1 MEFLK
6 QFFKRRI
13 FFSIFFFVKSNP
25 LITLNLKL
33 MKRLTFLFALLA
45 LSSITL
51 LAQVREVTGT
61 VTSQDDGSPLPGVAV
76 LVQGTTI
83 GTLTDLDGKY
93 TISVPEDAQTLVFSF
108 VGMKTVE
115 RSVEGLTTIDVAMAP
130 EVYGLGDVIVT
141 GYATQ
146 TRASLTGSVSTV
158 SEDKMEMSSAP
169 SALSRI
175 QGQVSGV
182 NVTMDNTPGADAV
195 VRVRGLGTIND
206 NNPLYIIDGVP
217 AGPGNNLNPND
228 IESITILKDA
238 SSAAIYGTRG
248 ANGVVIITTKHGRA
262 GEKTNINLN
271 VRTGIKKAINQYD
284 LLNTAEYGELLWLEA
299 KNKGYTP
306 GVDYE
311 HAQYGSGATPVIP
324 DYILPAGAFEGD
336 PAADPSLYEFPDY
349 VIFKA
354 TKEGT
359 NWYDEIYQNGRY
371 NELDLSISG
380 GSENVTYAFSGNY
393 LDEEGILI
401 HTDFKRFTFRNNT
414 DARFTKWFKMGESI
428 QISYTDR
435 MGNTGTDGEGTP
447 ISTAYRAQPIIPV
460 YDISGVHFAGS
471 KAPEMGNAGNPVASM
486 YRSRNNYGKNYRAL
500 GNVFA
505 EINFLEGLSFKSL
518 LGYNVGQYNGQ
529 SYTIPTFEASEPNK
543 VNGTSVSS
551 NYSFQWN
558 WYNTLTYVASF
569 ADVHNLN
576 VILGTEA
583 IENTYKYMGAGRS
596 QFFSEDPDYMQLDA
610 GEINMTNYGSGS
622 QWALFS
628 IFGRVNYDYKGKYL
642 LEATVRRDGSSRF
655 GKENRYATFPAFS
668 VAWTLSEED
677 FMAATRSW
685 LSFLKIRFGWGQSGN
700 DRIGN
705 YNVYSTYATHN
716 YWAAYDIKGT
726 NTSSV
731 VGFQPDTRG
740 NPDVTWEATTTMD
753 GGLDVILLNNTLNFN
768 LDVWKRY
775 TTDMLYRLRV
785 PEVSGHVT
793 APYVNIG
800 EMQNTGFD
808 IELGYNN
815 SAFGGRF
822 RYGATASVS
831 HYKNEIMKLS
841 EDVEEEIIA
850 GGERQMN
857 YTRATVGTAF
867 PEFYGYI
874 VDGILQTDAEAAAAA
889 QFGSYTTAG
898 HYEFRD
904 LNGDGVIDPDD
915 DMDYIGSP
923 HPDLT
928 GGLTV
933 DLGWGDFDLNM
944 FFYGSYGNDMVN
956 YVNRWIHYGMFNGGR
971 SKESLYETFNSPYL
985 SSNADATYPISDQNE
1000 GSQQPSTAFVED
1012 ASFFR
1017 LKTLR
1022 LGYTLP
1028 DQVTSRLS
1036 LRNLRVYVQATNLF
1050 TLTEY
1055 SGLDPEYNTYDQGDD
1070 MGLDRGA
1077 WPTPRQ
1083 IIVGL
1088 SLGL

>member
-1 MEFLK
+1 
-6 QFFKRRI
+6 
-13 FFSIFFFVKSNP
+13 
-25 LITLNLKL
+25 
-33 MKRLTFLFALLA
+33 MKRLIFLFALLV
-45 LSSITL
+45 LSSVTL

-83 GTLTDLDGKY
+83 GTLTDMDGKY
-93 TISVPEDAQTLVFSF
+93 TISVPEDAQKLVFSF

-115 RSVEGLTTIDVAMAP
+115 VNIEGRTTIDVALAP
-130 EVYGLGDVIVT
+130 EVFGLGDIIVT
-141 GYATQ
+141 GYTTQ

-158 SEDKMEMSSAP
+158 SEDKMEMSTAP

-217 AGPGNNLNPND
+217 VGPGNNLNPND

-284 LLNTAEYGELLWLEA
+284 LLNTQEYGELLWLEA

-311 HAQYGSGATPVIP
+311 HAQYGAGASPVIP
-324 DYILPAGAFEGD
+324 DYILPAGSFEGD
-336 PAADPSLYEFPDY
+336 PATDPSLYEYPDY

-354 TKEGT
+354 NKKGT

-380 GSENVTYAFSGNY
+380 GTENVTYAFSGNY

-401 HTDFKRFTFRNNT
+401 HTNFKRVTFRSNT
-414 DARFTKWFKMGESI
+414 DARFNKWFKMGESI
-428 QISYTDR
+428 QISFTDQY
-435 MGNTGTDGEGTP
+435 GNLGTDGEGTP
-447 ISTAYRAQPIIPV
+447 ISQAYRAQPIIPV
-460 YDISGVHFAGS
+460 YDIMGNFAGS
-471 KAPEMGNAGNPVASM
+471 RAPEMGNAGNPVAALW
-486 YRSRNNYGKNYRAL
+486 RARNNNSRYYRAL

-505 EINFLEGLSFKSL
+505 EINFLEGLRFKSL
-518 LGYNVGQYNGQ
+518 LGYNVGQWNGKY
-529 SYTIPTFEASEPNK
+529 YTLPTFEHSEPNK
-543 VNGTSVSS
+543 IAGVSQQT

-558 WYNTLTYVASF
+558 WYNTLTYAASF
-569 ADVHNLN
+569 ADVHNLD
-576 VILGTEA
+576 VIVGTEA
-583 IENTYKYMGAGRS
+583 IENKYRNMGAGRS
-596 QFFSEDPDYMQLDA
+596 QYFSHEPEYMQLSS
-610 GEINMTNYGSGS
+610 GEINQTNYGSGS
-622 QWALFS
+622 EWALFS
-628 IFGRVNYDYKGKYL
+628 IFGRVNYDYKSKYL

-655 GKENRYATFPAFS
+655 GEENRFATFPAFS

-685 LSFLKIRFGWGQSGN
+685 LSFLKLRFGWGQSGN

-705 YNVYSTYATHN
+705 YNIYSTYATDN
-716 YWAAYDIKGT
+716 YRAAYDIKGT
-726 NTSSV
+726 NTSAV
-731 VGFQPDTRG
+731 VGFQPATRG

-785 PEVSGHVT
+785 PVVNGRVT
-793 APYVNIG
+793 APFVNIG

-808 IELGYNN
+808 IELGYRN

-822 RYGATASVS
+822 RYGATVSLS

-841 EDVEEEIIA
+841 DDVEEEIIA

-867 PEFYGYI
+867 PEFYGYY
-874 VDGILQTDAEAAAAA
+874 VDGILQSDAEAAAAA
-889 QFGSYTTAG
+889 QFGSYTKVG
-898 HYEFRD
+898 HYKFRD
-904 LNGDGVIDPDD
+904 LNGDGVIDPDN

-944 FFYGSYGNDMVN
+944 FFYGSYGNMMTN
-956 YVNRWIHYGMFNGGR
+956 YVRRWIDYGMFNGGR
-971 SKESLYETFNSPYL
+971 SKDALYKTFNSPYL
-985 SSNADATYPISDQNE
+985 SSNADATLPISDQDE
-1000 GSQQPSTAFVED
+1000 GSQQPSTAFLED

-1017 LKTLR
+1017 MKTLR

-1028 DQVTSRLS
+1028 EQVTSRLS
-1036 LRNLRVYVQATNLF
+1036 LNNLRVYVQATNLF

-1070 MGLDRGA
+1070 MGIDRGA

-1088 SLGL
+1088 SVGL